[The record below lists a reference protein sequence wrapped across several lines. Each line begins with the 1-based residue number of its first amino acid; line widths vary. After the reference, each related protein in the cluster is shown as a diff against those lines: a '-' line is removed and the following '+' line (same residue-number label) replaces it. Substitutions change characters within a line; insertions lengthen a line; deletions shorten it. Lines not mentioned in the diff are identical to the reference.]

1 MQADVISKEPLPI
14 GAPPQP
20 LRGGREYRGGGEAP
34 PSYTLVVIV
43 EVKVNYSFYKTGYLN
58 SGCGRNSSS

>member
-1 MQADVISKEPLPI
+1 VNSD
-14 GAPPQP
+14 GGGG
-20 LRGGREYRGGGEAP
+20 RGGGGGGGGEAP